1 MIKKDLI
8 VIGAG
13 TSGYI
18 VAIGALRLGWDDVLL
33 VDKHQYIGGAA
44 LHSNCV
50 PSKSLLH
57 IASIADTV
65 RAGVQYGLNSY
76 LLDVD
81 FAQVSMY
88 IQQQVLDIAESETRE
103 TLAAFHQLGG
113 KMFQGKARFVNPNV
127 IEVDKQ
133 EFYAKNIVIATGAR
147 PWYPDIKGIDKIGY
161 VTNENIWKMKKL
173 PEKLVILGGRPSA
186 IEFAQAF
193 SRLGSKVSLVIGHE
207 TILPQEDSE
216 LVKKLQEVLINAG
229 IEIYVHTAV
238 QDCYTQGDKKILD
251 CRHEYG
257 ENFLVEA
264 DEVLVLE
271 GRRPNFEGLA
281 LENAGVHYL
290 DSGIQVSDQ
299 LLTSQKHIYAVGDV
313 AATPYKLTHA
323 AEYQANV
330 VLSNMVL
337 NTTTKAKFQ
346 GFPYVIF
353 TDPEYAHTGLNE
365 QQAKAAGY
373 NNLEVT
379 RFEFKDIDS
388 AKIRRCTTGRIKIIS
403 SNNKIIG
410 ASILG
415 PDAGNLLSE
424 WSLAIKL
431 GATVADVASTIYP
444 YPSLAQV
451 NRRVANK
458 CLQQS
463 TKGKTNKAAWVQRVL
478 SWS

>member
-18 VAIGALRLGWDDVLL
+18 VAIGALRLGWRDVLL
-33 VDKHQYIGGAA
+33 IDKHVYIGGAA
-44 LHSNCV
+44 LHANCV

-57 IASIADTV
+57 IAQVAHTA
-65 RAGVQYGLNSY
+65 RTGAQYGLNSY

-81 FAQVSMY
+81 FAKISQY
-88 IQQQVLDIAESETRE
+88 IQQQILEIAESETRE

-113 KMFQGKARFVNPNV
+113 KMVQGKARFINSNIVQ
-127 IEVDKQ
+127 VDEQ
-133 EFYAKNIVIATGAR
+133 EFHAKNIVIATGAR
-147 PWYPDIKGIDKIGY
+147 PWYPDIKGIDNIGY
-161 VTNENIWKMKKL
+161 VTNENIWQMPRL
-173 PEKLVILGGRPSA
+173 PEKLAILGGRPSA

-193 SRLGSKVSLVIGHE
+193 SRLGSQVVLIVGNES
-207 TILPQEDSE
+207 ILPQEDPE
-216 LVKKLQEVLINAG
+216 LVKQLQEILINAG
-229 IEIYVHTAV
+229 IEIYVHTTV
-238 QDCYTQGDKKILD
+238 QECHAQSDKKVLD
-251 CRHEYG
+251 CKHEYG
-257 ENFLVEA
+257 ENFLIEV

-290 DSGIQVSDQ
+290 DSGIQVNDQ
-299 LLTSQKHIYAVGDV
+299 LLTSQKHIYAIGDV

-337 NTTTKAKFQ
+337 NTTTKTQFQ

-373 NNLEVT
+373 NNIDVT
-379 RFEFKDIDS
+379 RFEFKDVDS
-388 AKIRRCTTGRIKIIS
+388 AKIKLCTTGRIKIIS

-415 PDAGNLLSE
+415 PDASNLLSE

-431 GATVADVASTIYP
+431 GASVADVASTIHP

-458 CLQQS
+458 CLRHNAE
-463 TKGKTNKAAWVQRVL
+463 GKSNRAAWVQRVL